1 MYHDFIDG
9 RVQISPSA
17 YITNSSKNMPTK
29 LDWWRCDKCGAAI
42 GKENH
47 ATHAE
52 QMTCYMCGSPRPA
65 RYNEE

>member
-47 ATHAE
+47 EIGRAHV
-52 QMTCYMCGSPRPA
+52 
-65 RYNEE
+65 